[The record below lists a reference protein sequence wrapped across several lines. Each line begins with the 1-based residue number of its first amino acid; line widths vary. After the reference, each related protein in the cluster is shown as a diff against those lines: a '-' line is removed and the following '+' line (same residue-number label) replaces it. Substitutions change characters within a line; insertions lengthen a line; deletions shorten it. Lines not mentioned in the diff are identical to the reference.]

1 MLRLQLSDSQRPLW
15 SVIASHRV
23 SPSASPMT
31 GSAKKS
37 IVTANWKL
45 DCFVASA
52 PRNDV
57 MPDTSSRS
65 RRASTRVLLGTSRS
79 LNSEGAGNAGRPVRP
94 QPVCNGSKHTVVTTV
109 TPEITRHSLRNGF
122 NGVYRAL
129 PGDEFVLSPSSTDE
143 GLSAPGRADFASAD
157 LTPATGVRTTR
168 LNRPRQR
175 RSSARRLIAH
185 GLIARP
191 AITCAPNAAA
201 STASRA
207 LRP

>member
-1 MLRLQLSDSQRPLW
+1 MGPRVRGDD
-15 SVIASHRV
+15 AS
-23 SPSASPMT
+23 M
-31 GSAKKS
+31 
-37 IVTANWKL
+37 VTANAKL

-57 MPDTSSRS
+57 NSRHS
-65 RRASTRVLLGTSRS
+65 FAISPRIRASFAVNVAPSK
-79 LNSEGAGNAGRPVRP
+79 SEGAGNAGRPVRP

-122 NGVYRAL
+122 NGVFRAL
-129 PGDEFVLSPSSTDE
+129 PGDEFVLSPSSADE